1 MEWLVQIVE
10 NPLVLPITL
19 SVFDIIM
26 MIVIY
31 RRTGK
36 IFIKPVTGKDTSL
49 NIVNDDLTSLVEYH
63 EHSAVQ
69 LRKLLNQSKE
79 K

>member
-1 MEWLVQIVE
+1 MEWLMQIVE
-10 NPLVLPITL
+10 NPLVLPIVL

-36 IFIKPVTGKDTSL
+36 IYIKPVSGNNTSL

-63 EHSAVQ
+63 EQSAVQ